1 VSWSSISRFAR
12 AFPVPRGTK
21 TRVDRYVFVSRDN
34 ICISETELLSR
45 ITAPERPVIHLKTL
59 VIVAHPDDE
68 TLGCGALLPRLS
80 DVTVLHVTDGAP
92 RDSIDARRSGF
103 THWADYARARRREVE
118 RAANI
123 AGLPAQSL
131 KSLGIPDQ
139 SAALRLAQL
148 TRAMLGFI
156 AGVDLVL
163 TQAFEGGHPDHDATA
178 FAVGSA
184 RARMRGKAPIV
195 LEMPFY
201 RQSENGQEWMR
212 PTLDATVHAARL
224 VLTAQERSRKAEM
237 LAAYETQRDAL
248 AEFGVRD
255 EVYRV
260 APEYDFTQPL
270 DGALYDSYPRGVTGG
285 QFAELARAARGELG
299 LDGLRR

>member
-1 VSWSSISRFAR
+1 
-12 AFPVPRGTK
+12 
-21 TRVDRYVFVSRDN
+21 VSRDH
-34 ICISETELLSR
+34 IFISEPELLSR

-68 TLGCGALLPRLS
+68 TLGCGALLPRLA

-92 RDSIDARRSGF
+92 RDSIDARRAGF

-118 RAANI
+118 QAAKI
-123 AGLPAQSL
+123 AGVPAPSL

-139 SAALRLAQL
+139 TAALRLAQL

-156 AGVDLVL
+156 AGADLVL
-163 TQAFEGGHPDHDATA
+163 THAFEGGHPDHDAIA

-184 RARMRGKAPIV
+184 RSRMRGKAPIV

-201 RQSENGQEWMR
+201 REAAKGEGWMR
-212 PTLDATVHAARL
+212 QTFDTSDRAVRL
-224 VLTAQERSRKAEM
+224 ALSDDERSRKAEM
-237 LAAYETQRDAL
+237 LAAYGTQRETL
-248 AEFGVRD
+248 TEFGVRD
-255 EVYRV
+255 EFYRI
-260 APEYDFTQPL
+260 APDYDFTRPL
-270 DGALYDSYPRGVTGG
+270 DGVLYDAYSWGVTGG

-299 LDGLRR
+299 LDGMRSV